1 MISNF
6 YSMAI
11 IGLDAHEIRVE
22 VDISN
27 GLPKTT
33 VVGLPDKA
41 VNESKERIY
50 SALSNSGFEYPCKK
64 VTINLAPGD
73 LRKEGS
79 LYDLPIATGII
90 SAMEYIEIQK
100 DKKFY
105 LAGELS
111 LDGIVRKTNGILSMA
126 SKIAKVPNAV
136 FILPYENKDEALLA
150 ENITIYPVKTLYEAV
165 EALKGEIEPI
175 KSKTGREIF
184 SEESTKYDVDFSDVK
199 GQKLAKR
206 AIETAASGNHNLL
219 MIGPPGSGKTMLAR
233 RIPTILPPM
242 TYDEAFEVTK
252 IYSVKGLLPKNSSII
267 RERPFR
273 SPHHSL
279 SYAGLIGGGSIPAP
293 GEISFA
299 HRGVLFLDELP
310 EFERNILEMLRQPL
324 EDGKVLIS
332 RVKNSIIF
340 PASFMLIAAMNPCP
354 CGYYGDPTKKCECSP
369 LRIKKYMSRISG
381 PILDRIDINTEVAR
395 PESKY
400 FSSTE
405 KEESSEEIRKRVE
418 ECRELQMFRF
428 KKEKFKYNSEIPA
441 GLLSK
446 VCKTTSLGEKLLYK
460 TMDSLG
466 FTARAYGRILRLA
479 RTLAD
484 MEKKEII
491 DDNHIAEAIQYRI
504 HDRKYF

>member
-126 SKIAKVPNAV
+126 SKIAKIPNAV

-184 SEESTKYDVDFSDVK
+184 SEESTKYDVDFSDVIEGYIK
-199 GQKLAKR
+199 GKDSN
-206 AIETAASGNHNLL
+206 AA
-219 MIGPPGSGKTMLAR
+219 
-233 RIPTILPPM
+233 
-242 TYDEAFEVTK
+242 EK
-252 IYSVKGLLPKNSSII
+252 IV
-267 RERPFR
+267 
-273 SPHHSL
+273 
-279 SYAGLIGGGSIPAP
+279 
-293 GEISFA
+293 
-299 HRGVLFLDELP
+299 
-310 EFERNILEMLRQPL
+310 
-324 EDGKVLIS
+324 
-332 RVKNSIIF
+332 
-340 PASFMLIAAMNPCP
+340 
-354 CGYYGDPTKKCECSP
+354 
-369 LRIKKYMSRISG
+369 
-381 PILDRIDINTEVAR
+381 
-395 PESKY
+395 
-400 FSSTE
+400 
-405 KEESSEEIRKRVE
+405 
-418 ECRELQMFRF
+418 
-428 KKEKFKYNSEIPA
+428 
-441 GLLSK
+441 
-446 VCKTTSLGEKLLYK
+446 
-460 TMDSLG
+460 
-466 FTARAYGRILRLA
+466 
-479 RTLAD
+479 
-484 MEKKEII
+484 
-491 DDNHIAEAIQYRI
+491 
-504 HDRKYF
+504 